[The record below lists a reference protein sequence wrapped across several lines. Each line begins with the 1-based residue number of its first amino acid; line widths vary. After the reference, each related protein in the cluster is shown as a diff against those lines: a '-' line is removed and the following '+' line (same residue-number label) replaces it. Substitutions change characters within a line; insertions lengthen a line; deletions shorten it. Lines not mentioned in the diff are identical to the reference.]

1 MDAVLELEMETRR
14 GGEREGTLH
23 SLMGMGVD
31 EGWLRSRASSRDR
44 QGGKKGIMTLLPWLI
59 KEQCGGWGV
68 EKYAFQD
75 FRSFSFIPEALGQLN
90 C

>member
-1 MDAVLELEMETRR
+1 MKDGCGPGLPVVTDKEA
-14 GGEREGTLH
+14 
-23 SLMGMGVD
+23 
-31 EGWLRSRASSRDR
+31 
-44 QGGKKGIMTLLPWLI
+44 KKKKKKIMTLLPWLI